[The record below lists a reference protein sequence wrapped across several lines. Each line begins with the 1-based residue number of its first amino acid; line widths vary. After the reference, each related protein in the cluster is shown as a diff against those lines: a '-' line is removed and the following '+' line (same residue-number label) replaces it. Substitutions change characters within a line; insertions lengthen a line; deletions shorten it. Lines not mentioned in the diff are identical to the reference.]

1 MTEPQRHHVV
11 IRAEIE
17 IGDTRYTAH
26 YAVPAR
32 SWEIADEHMRQTMR
46 DGARQQLADHLAAE
60 LPITITTET
69 TPAPA
74 AG

>member
-1 MTEPQRHHVV
+1 MTETARQHVV

-17 IGDTRYTAH
+17 IGDVRYSTH

-60 LPITITTET
+60 LPITITNYT